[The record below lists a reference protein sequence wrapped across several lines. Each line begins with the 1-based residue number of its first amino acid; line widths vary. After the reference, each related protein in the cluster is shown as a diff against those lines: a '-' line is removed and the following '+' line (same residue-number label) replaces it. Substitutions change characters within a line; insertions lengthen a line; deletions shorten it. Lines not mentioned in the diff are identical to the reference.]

1 MVEENQGGYE
11 EEACKGI
18 QETNEQAGLH
28 LPSLL
33 AMSTHLLL
41 GTNLPLIFFQ
51 QLRDDEFSS

>member
-18 QETNEQAGLH
+18 QGKNEQAGLH

-41 GTNLPLIFFQ
+41 GTNLPLIFQ
-51 QLRDDEFSS
+51 QLRDDELSS

>member
-18 QETNEQAGLH
+18 QGKNEQAGLH

-33 AMSTHLLL
+33 DISTHLLL
-41 GTNLPLIFFQ
+41 GTNLPLIFQ
-51 QLRDDEFSS
+51 QLRDDELNS